1 MHLGEPPLG
10 DATPPAGLEGTG
22 PMGGGGEVSK
32 GLETGRSWW
41 EALRGFGF
49 ETGKWSWCGDADKG
63 DVPAASWMARSASQE
78 SYGPEEARQ
87 GIVVTGIC

>member
-1 MHLGEPPLG
+1 M
-10 DATPPAGLEGTG
+10 
-22 PMGGGGEVSK
+22 
-32 GLETGRSWW
+32 
-41 EALRGFGF
+41 RGFGF

-78 SYGPEEARQ
+78 SYGPEKARQ

>member
-1 MHLGEPPLG
+1 M
-10 DATPPAGLEGTG
+10 
-22 PMGGGGEVSK
+22 
-32 GLETGRSWW
+32 
-41 EALRGFGF
+41 RGFGF

-63 DVPAASWMARSASQE
+63 DVLAASWMARSASQE